1 MIIVSI
7 LFLAV
12 KLPQITDDLIQGLD
26 EVFPNRQPELSLS
39 FSDKEVWYRAG
50 QRFVVDYLI
59 EQQKRQRE
67 TMLTEQVLD

>member
-26 EVFPNRQPELSLS
+26 EVFPNRQHELS